1 MEKSI
6 NILKAKPIKI
16 WEFREYP
23 KGSLLE
29 NGVVLNEV
37 ATFIYKLC
45 DGQRKVSEIIDTILE
60 NYNVNQKKA
69 KIDTINCLKELL
81 DANVIKLK

>member
-1 MEKSI
+1 MRENT
-6 NILKAKPIKI
+6 NILKARPTKI

-29 NGVVLNEV
+29 SGIVLNGT

-45 DGQRKVSEIIDTILE
+45 NGDKKVSEIIKMISE
-60 NYNVNQKKA
+60 NYKVNPEKA
-69 KIDTINCLKELL
+69 KIDTINCIKELFN
-81 DANVIKLK
+81 ANAIKLK

>member
-1 MEKSI
+1 MRKNT
-6 NILKAKPIKI
+6 NILKAKPTKI

-29 NGVVLNEV
+29 SGIVLNET

-45 DGQRKVSEIIDTILE
+45 NGDKKVNEIIEIILE
-60 NYNVNQKKA
+60 NYEVNSEKA
-69 KIDTINCLKELL
+69 KIDTINCIKELFNA
-81 DANVIKLK
+81 DAIKLK

>member
-1 MEKSI
+1 MKKNA
-6 NILKAKPIKI
+6 NILNMKPQKI

-29 NGVVLNEV
+29 NGIVLNET

-45 DGQRKVSEIIDTILE
+45 EGGKKVSEIIEKILE
-60 NYNVNQKKA
+60 NYEVNLEKA
-69 KIDTINCLKELL
+69 KIDTINCIKELL
-81 DANVIKLK
+81 NADSIKLK

>member
-1 MEKSI
+1 MRENT
-6 NILKAKPIKI
+6 NILKARPTKI

-29 NGVVLNEV
+29 SGIVLNET

-45 DGQRKVSEIIDTILE
+45 SADRKVSEIIEIILE
-60 NYNVNQKKA
+60 NYELNSEKA
-69 KIDTINCLKELL
+69 KIDTVNCIKELFT
-81 DANVIKLK
+81 ANAIKFK